1 MNYFV
6 SLLVR
11 FAYFADSSKRYR
23 HIKDFF
29 RTLLDQQNSRL
40 KFYFDIFMVI
50 LVVLSV
56 LFLLY
61 EVKNPLGHPY
71 IDIFVQVSLIIFV
84 IEYFLRLWI
93 YSDSHKIF
101 LERYQYAIDNNTPFS
116 FTQTLL
122 KIIRKK
128 VEYMLTPL
136 AIIDLL
142 AILPN
147 YRPLRFLRIFLLFR
161 IFKLF
166 RYARSMNTFTAII
179 SEKKFEL
186 FTLAIFA
193 SFIIFAGSSAFY
205 IFEAPTNPK
214 VHTLF
219 DAMYWAVVTMGT
231 VGFGDIVPITT
242 EGMAVSMIL
251 IVFGV
256 AILAFLTSIIVSSFQ
271 SKITELKESRA
282 LSELEKIEDYILICG
297 YGRVGEVLAKLLY
310 DDGYKVVI
318 IDTDATKIK
327 SAQLRG
333 MIGIIGDA
341 SKSKLLGELGI
352 GKRVSKV
359 ICVTNSDEMNIFI
372 TLTARSLCKNIE
384 IIARVI
390 KNNNKKKY
398 FLAGANFAFSAD
410 ETIGLMG
417 TQYIDQPISYA
428 ALDEMLTENTG
439 ILFESIHI
447 HEHSFYAYKSIEL
460 LSLQEK
466 RLLLFGV
473 IRKGEKV
480 LMELKS
486 YPVED
491 KTFYFNPPLDF
502 EIQVDDTLIVM
513 GRKNHIEKLR
523 KQSDKR
529 PPK

>member
-1 MNYFV
+1 MSYFV
-6 SLLVR
+6 TLLVR
-11 FAYFADSSKRYR
+11 FAYYTDSAKKYR
-23 HIKDFF
+23 HVKDFF
-29 RTLLDQQNSRL
+29 KMLLDQQNSKL

-56 LFLLY
+56 FFLLY
-61 EVKNPLGHPY
+61 EVKNPEGHPY
-71 IDIFVQVSLIIFV
+71 IDMFVEVSLIIFV
-84 IEYFLRLWI
+84 IEYLLRLWI

-101 LERYQYAIDNNTPFS
+101 LERYEYAIDNNIEFS
-116 FTQTLL
+116 LPRTIL
-122 KIIRKK
+122 KLIRKK
-128 VEYMLTPL
+128 LEYMVTPL

-142 AILPN
+142 AILPG

-166 RYARSMNTFTAII
+166 RYARSMHTFTTII

-193 SFIIFAGSSAFY
+193 AFIIFAGSSAFY
-205 IFEAPTNPK
+205 IFEAHSNPK

-231 VGFGDIVPITT
+231 VGFGDIVPTTT
-242 EGMAVSMIL
+242 EGMVVSMVL

-271 SKITELKESRA
+271 AKLIELKESRVLA
-282 LSELEKIEDYILICG
+282 EIERIDEYILICG
-297 YGRVGEVLAKLLY
+297 YGRVGEVVAKMLY
-310 DDGYKVVI
+310 DDGYKIVI
-318 IDTDATKIK
+318 IDTDPVKIK
-327 SAQLRG
+327 LAQMRG
-333 MIGIIGDA
+333 IIGIIGDA
-341 SKSKLLGELGI
+341 SKSKLLGQLGI

-372 TLTARSLCKNIE
+372 TLTARSLCKDIA
-384 IIARVI
+384 IIARVV

-398 FLAGANFAFSAD
+398 LLAGATFAFSAD

-439 ILFESIHI
+439 VLFESIPI
-447 HEHSFYAYKSIEL
+447 HEYSFYAHKTIDTL
-460 LSLQEK
+460 GLHEK

-473 IRKGEKV
+473 VREGEKE

-486 YPVED
+486 YPVEN
-491 KTFYFNPPLDF
+491 KTFYFNPPNDF
-502 EIQVDDTLIVM
+502 EIQVDDILIIM
-513 GRKNHIEKLR
+513 GRKHHIEKLR
-523 KQSDKR
+523 KQNDKR